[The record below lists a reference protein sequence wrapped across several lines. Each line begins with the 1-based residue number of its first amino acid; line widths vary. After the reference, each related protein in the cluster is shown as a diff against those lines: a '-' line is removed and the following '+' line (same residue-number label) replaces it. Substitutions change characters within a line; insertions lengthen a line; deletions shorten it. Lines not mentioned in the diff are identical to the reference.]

1 MLICIEVCQQR
12 LKKKKST
19 TSLDYRRSAEKRTGN
34 NGNDTGLP
42 QNGAVGHE
50 NSIFK
55 GVYVTKR
62 AWASVPKRAL
72 LLSSCV
78 TFGKSLGNS
87 EHQLPVFNQEI
98 QFTRIKKIKIRMNT
112 LFSSQSYVDY
122 VKL

>member
-1 MLICIEVCQQR
+1 MALIFTFYTYHCSFVLR
-12 LKKKKST
+12 YASKDLKKKKKSQH
-19 TSLDYRRSAEKRTGN
+19 TSLDYRTSAEKRTGN

-55 GVYVTKR
+55 GVYVTKK
-62 AWASVPKRAL
+62 AWASAPKRAL

-78 TFGKSLGNS
+78 TFGKSLGSS

-98 QFTRIKKIKIRMNT
+98 QFTKIKK
-112 LFSSQSYVDY
+112 
-122 VKL
+122 